1 MFSAIECSESY
12 LCCIELKQQK
22 NVMWSVNVRA
32 RKVKFFKNLHF
43 GFRKPCLKDEKI
55 DIKSIFFFFLHLN
68 VDLLECGQKVF

>member
-1 MFSAIECSESY
+1 M
-12 LCCIELKQQK
+12 LELE
-22 NVMWSVNVRA
+22 
-32 RKVKFFKNLHF
+32 KFFKNLHF